1 MIMPTS
7 IDIIRPGILSSIQ
20 DAGRPGYRSV
30 GVPVS
35 GALDT
40 VALALL
46 NALLENAPGTAA
58 LEMLYGGVTLILRGG
73 PARCA
78 LACTSGRVRT
88 PDGHETGIAAWRT
101 FVLQDGD
108 RLTIASPRGTSTAYL
123 AFEGGLDI
131 APVMNSLST
140 CIAGGFGGH
149 EGRMLRAGDSLP
161 LHRQTAISCMHASQ
175 YDAVVL
181 PQPDCLRVIAGPQD
195 AWFDAATWET
205 FVGSSYV
212 VTPESN
218 RAGLRMQ
225 GPSLTSSR
233 GHDLLSEGVATGSV
247 QVTGSGKPVLLIG
260 DHPTVGGYPRIATV
274 IAADIAAAGRLRIG
288 STVRFS
294 PTTLDEADH
303 AREQLHATMMGII
316 AGRRDV

>member
-1 MIMPTS
+1 MQTTIE
-7 IDIIRPGILSSIQ
+7 IIRPGILSSIQ
-20 DAGRPGYRSV
+20 DEGRAGYRSV

-46 NALLENAPGTAA
+46 NALLENASGTAA
-58 LEMLYGGVTLILRGG
+58 LEMLYGGVTLILHGG

-88 PDGHETGIAAWRT
+88 ADGRETGLPAWQT

-108 RLTIASPRGTSTAYL
+108 RLTIASPRETSTAYL
-123 AFEGGLDI
+123 AFEGGFDI
-131 APVMNSLST
+131 APAMNSLST

-149 EGRMLRAGDSLP
+149 EGRMLRAGDSVALQQHATLP
-161 LHRQTAISCMHASQ
+161 HANASQ

-181 PQPDCLRVIAGPQD
+181 PQPDCLRVIEGPQD
-195 AWFDAATWET
+195 AWFDATTWET
-205 FVGSSYV
+205 FVESSYV

-225 GPSLTSSR
+225 GPALTSSR

-247 QVTGSGKPVLLIG
+247 QVPGSGQPVLLIG

-294 PTTLDEADH
+294 RVSLDEADH
-303 AREQLHATMMGII
+303 ARGELLATTMAII
-316 AGRRDV
+316 ASRRDV